1 VAQQAMRL
9 LSVPQRFLQLAPV
22 RLLRAIVDTKDDAY
36 HRYLTKSGIF
46 GSLLVAFQQSVVSPA
61 LGGNLLVSATLE
73 VLERIRVENHKI
85 LVEHVCSK
93 HEALLRQHAP
103 KIRTLHM
110 LLLRHEQ
117 NMEYEAFP
125 PEQHTAGSTV
135 PGSPRISMHR
145 AGRQRSPGRSD
156 DSDDD
161 DSYFETLDDDDA
173 EDDASGPSIASPSAV
188 AAEALPQSSESP
200 PNAQDVD
207 AAVAGDEATAVPE
220 VTNDL
225 ESNSAIHA
233 VDTEAPGT
241 GALTPDASEPQP
253 TDISSAAAAIAASV
267 TAVATAAPGS
277 PPRSPPQAE
286 AEDLGAT
293 TTSEVPN
300 HAPKRQK
307 TAEA

>member
-1 VAQQAMRL
+1 M
-9 LSVPQRFLQLAPV
+9 

-125 PEQHTAGSTV
+125 PEQHAAGGAV

-145 AGRQRSPGRSD
+145 AGRVRSPGRSD

-161 DSYFETLDDDDA
+161 EAYFETLDDDDI
-173 EDDASGPSIASPSAV
+173 EDEGGTIIASPSAV

-200 PNAQDVD
+200 PSAQDVD
-207 AAVAGDEATAVPE
+207 AAVAGDEGTAVPE
-220 VTNDL
+220 VANDV
-225 ESNSAIHA
+225 ESSSAIHA
-233 VDTEAPGT
+233 VEEAEASDT
-241 GALTPDASEPQP
+241 GALATDAGEAPTDMAPDAGEPP
-253 TDISSAAAAIAASV
+253 TDVSTAAAIAVSAAAS
-267 TAVATAAPGS
+267 AAAPGS

-286 AEDLGAT
+286 SEELAAT
-293 TTSEVPN
+293 TASEVPN